1 MSSTTSSLGKQVRSG
16 LIWSVVRSW
25 GGRLAGIVI
34 FFLLARILSP
44 EEFGVFAAAAA
55 VLAFIEL
62 FAEQGLSDAIVQK
75 PAISPKELNTAFL
88 ANFILAA
95 LLVAAIWWC
104 APLIAAAMEIERLT
118 EILRIACLGIL
129 INALGF
135 CQLALFRRNFQYRWL
150 AVRTLAATVI
160 SGAAGVWLALAGF
173 GVWSLVG
180 QFLTNATVNLL
191 LLWLKPIWKP
201 GLGLSTAGFGQ
212 LLRYGGNILGMR
224 LLDFANTRV
233 IELAIGAW
241 LGAATLGLY
250 SVGSRL
256 YAILMQL
263 LSSVVL
269 DVAHAGFSR
278 IAGERERLAE
288 AYYRAMTATAAFAV
302 PCLVLVSAVAPELC
316 VVVFGSVWAG
326 SAEILKPL
334 ALLGAVQT
342 MQYYNGTGLNA
353 VGKPG
358 ISFLIVIVR
367 AATTVG
373 VLAATR
379 GCPLPVIVQTY
390 VFGQLLTTPV
400 SFYFGRK
407 YLGVSIRRIVRL
419 VCPFVMASA
428 VLFLAVTQCRPWI
441 EETVAAPVFRLP
453 LLALAGGLAY
463 GVLALAFGR
472 KPLMDAIGKL
482 KGRRQQDS
490 IQKQAT
496 R

>member
-1 MSSTTSSLGKQVRSG
+1 MSSTTSSLGSQVLSG
-16 LIWSVVRSW
+16 LIWSAVRSW
-25 GGRLAGIVI
+25 GGRLAGIVV

-55 VLAFIEL
+55 VLAFIEI
-62 FAEQGLSDAIVQK
+62 FAEQGLGDAIVQQ
-75 PAISPKELNTAFL
+75 PTIGPRELNTAFL

-95 LLVAAIWWC
+95 LLVATIWWG
-104 APLIAAAMEIERLT
+104 APLIASAMGIERLT
-118 EILRIACLGIL
+118 DILRIACLGIL

-135 CQLALFRRNFQYRWL
+135 CQQALFRRNFQYRWL
-150 AVRTLAATVI
+150 AVRTLVATVL

-180 QFLTNATVNLL
+180 QFLVNAVVNLA

-201 GLGLSTAGFGQ
+201 GLGLSSAGFGR
-212 LLRYGGNILGMR
+212 LFRYGSNILGMR

-250 SVGSRL
+250 SVGSRI
-256 YAILMQL
+256 YAISMQL

-288 AYYRAMTATAAFAV
+288 AYYRAITATAALAV
-302 PCLVLVSAVAPELC
+302 PGLVLISAVAPELC
-316 VVVFGSVWAG
+316 VTVFGAVWAG
-326 SAEILKPL
+326 SADILRPL
-334 ALLGAVQT
+334 ALLGAVQA

-358 ISFLIVIVR
+358 ISLLIVVTR
-367 AATTVG
+367 AAVTTG
-373 VLAATR
+373 VLVATR
-379 GCPLPVIVQTY
+379 GCPLPVIVETY
-390 VFGQLLTTPV
+390 VLGQLLTTPV
-400 SFYFGRK
+400 SFCFGRK

-419 VCPFVMASA
+419 VSPFVAASA
-428 VLFLAVTQCRPWI
+428 ALFLAVTECRPWI
-441 EETVAAPVFRLP
+441 EETVAAPMFRLP
-453 LLALAGGLAY
+453 LLVLAGGVAY
-463 GVLALAFGR
+463 GAFVLVLGR
-472 KPLMDAIGKL
+472 RPLMDAIGGF
-482 KGRRQQDS
+482 KGRRRQHP
-490 IQKQAT
+490 IQKRST
-496 R
+496 